1 MTVPRKPAA
10 AMSFAP
16 IRCAVVVA
24 ALALILMS
32 TGWYALPARAES
44 NTALMQKAVEEYRS
58 GDFADAAGNF
68 YATLT
73 KEFNNPMVHY
83 YMASCYVHLEDPDSA
98 VREFRIAYALA
109 PNTDI
114 GYYSKTALKY
124 FVFNSDGS
132 AVSTSKKEKKNE
144 AKSGSPIGG
153 SSGTSSGTS
162 SGAGAT
168 TSSAGAAGGAGASGM
183 SGTSGAGGGA
193 GAGVGVGVGAGAGT
207 TGSSDVIQSQAQREK
222 ESRLA
227 QSAKLAEEINKQ
239 GDDRFNKAVSGLSSD
254 PREREQQMLRLP
266 DDVKSM
272 LNNLRAEYDM
282 RKKLQL
288 EAGKQQADKL
298 DESAS
303 NLQSLIDQHQSL
315 QTGSNLYVRRYKQDA
330 AADRA
335 KSTKSSPATNAA
347 H

>member
-1 MTVPRKPAA
+1 MTVPCKPAA

-168 TSSAGAAGGAGASGM
+168 TSSAGAVGGAGASGM
-183 SGTSGAGGGA
+183 SGTSGAGPGA
-193 GAGVGVGVGAGAGT
+193 GAGA

-288 EAGKQQADKL
+288 EAGKQQANKL

-335 KSTKSSPATNAA
+335 KSTKSSPATSAA

>member
-1 MTVPRKPAA
+1 MTVPCKPAA

-168 TSSAGAAGGAGASGM
+168 TSSAGAVGGAGASGM
-183 SGTSGAGGGA
+183 SGTSGAGPGA
-193 GAGVGVGVGAGAGT
+193 GAGA

-288 EAGKQQADKL
+288 EAGKQQANKL

-330 AADRA
+330 AGDRA

>member
-1 MTVPRKPAA
+1 MTLCVRRLAIP
-10 AMSFAP
+10 FAP
-16 IRCAVVVA
+16 IRFAFTFAIAVVSLSVILS
-24 ALALILMS
+24 ALLYS
-32 TGWYALPARAES
+32 LPVSAES
-44 NTALMQKAVEEYRS
+44 TTTLMKQAVEDYRS
-58 GDFADAAGNF
+58 GHFADAAGNF

-73 KEFNNPMVHY
+73 REFSNPMVHY
-83 YMASCYVHLEDPDSA
+83 YMASCYVHLEDPESA

-124 FVFNSDGS
+124 FIFNADGS
-132 AVSTSKKEKKNE
+132 AVGTSKKDKKLE
-144 AKSGSPIGG
+144 AKSGLLSG
-153 SSGTSSGTS
+153 GTS
-162 SGAGAT
+162 GASAAA
-168 TSSAGAAGGAGASGM
+168 SASAGAARGAT
-183 SGTSGAGGGA
+183 GTAGPT
-193 GAGVGVGVGAGAGT
+193 GT
-207 TGSSDVIQSQAQREK
+207 TGTATDVIQSQVQREK

-254 PREREQQMLRLP
+254 PKEREQQILRLP

-272 LNNLRAEYDM
+272 LNNLRSEYDM

-303 NLQSLIDQHQSL
+303 NLQTLIDQHQSL
-315 QTGSNLYVRRYKQDA
+315 QTGSNLYVRRYKQDVEKTKS
-330 AADRA
+330 A
-335 KSTKSSPATNAA
+335 KSIPATTSA